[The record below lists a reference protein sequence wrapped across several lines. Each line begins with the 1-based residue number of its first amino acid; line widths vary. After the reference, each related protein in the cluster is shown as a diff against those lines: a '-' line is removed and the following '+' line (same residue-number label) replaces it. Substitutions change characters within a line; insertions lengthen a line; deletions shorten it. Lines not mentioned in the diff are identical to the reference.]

1 MTSSNN
7 QFYVRMNDERGAKL
21 YEQITNIRK
30 EELKTVKQFVL
41 MCMAEHFAYDHNELA
56 QEIVDYL
63 KSPRVGRPK
72 KVSED

>member
-1 MTSSNN
+1 MDSTNN
-7 QFYVRMNDERGAKL
+7 VLYVRLNDDRGAEI
-21 YEQITNIRK
+21 YEHITNIRK

-41 MCMAEHFAYDHNELA
+41 MCIAEHLAYDHNELA

-72 KVSED
+72 KVSEN